1 VLPSVNSGRQRAS
14 VMQLMQVTD
23 SYGDAPVWSS
33 RPDPCAADA
42 DGSLTV
48 ITCERQRGSCIASL
62 VMGLGTT
69 WGPHALHASRRPARR
84 LIAGTALAPPR
95 ASTDAYSY
103 VLGVKG
109 SSRLDHPEGAPAAG
123 YPCVDHVVYAAFV
136 ASQILGY
143 VGSVVHVHHPL
154 TEHRALA
161 QVAITE
167 RLWPVV
173 KN

>member
-1 VLPSVNSGRQRAS
+1 
-14 VMQLMQVTD
+14 MQLMQVTD

-62 VMGLGTT
+62 VMELGTT

-123 YPCVDHVVYAAFV
+123 YPCVGHVVYAAFV
-136 ASQILGY
+136 AQPDSGLCRIGRPCP
-143 VGSVVHVHHPL
+143 SPPL

-161 QVAITE
+161 HVAITE